1 MHLDPLHPAA
11 WVIDLVT
18 KDGWDVRDLLAFT
31 RSSTLLHAAKPST
44 GEVVMKVGFGN
55 NHVLHQMPAHERP
68 SAYGFYWY
76 NQLTDQE
83 RALAREDFLH
93 ERDLALDASSTFG
106 IVPVIDVGEIDDL
119 PWYTMPRCDGGN
131 FRGHLLNPDRPATG
145 LAILADSASAA
156 ASLHE
161 HGIVHRDIYQENIL
175 IHQHRGLITDL
186 GAAHRTGQPR
196 GPQTRS
202 PEPHW
207 PPEYS
212 TDYASA
218 TPAADVFSLAVLA
231 YRFLVGDLPRLG
243 STHDL
248 GLIPPTTRQMIVQS
262 LDHDPSFRPAAR
274 ELASALEHDAHA

>member
-1 MHLDPLHPAA
+1 MRLDPQHPAA

-18 KDGWDVRDLLAFT
+18 KNGWDVHDLLAYT
-31 RSSTLLHAAKPST
+31 RSSTLLYTAKPGT
-44 GEVVMKVGFGN
+44 NAVVMKVGFGS

-68 SAYGFYWY
+68 AAYGFYWY

-93 ERDLALDASSTFG
+93 ERDLAREASTISG

-131 FRGHLLNPDRPATG
+131 FRSHLLAPDRPSTG
-145 LAILADSASAA
+145 LALLADAAVAA

-186 GAAHRTGQPR
+186 GAAYHAGQPR
-196 GPQTRS
+196 GPQTRT

-218 TPAADVFSLAVLA
+218 APAADVFSLAVLA

-243 STHDL
+243 STPDL
-248 GLIPPTTRQMIVQS
+248 DLIPPATRQVIIQS
-262 LDHDPSFRPAAR
+262 LDHNPATRPSAR
-274 ELASALEHDAHA
+274 QLADSLEHAAHV

>member
-31 RSSTLLHAAKPST
+31 RSSTLLHAAKPGTS
-44 GEVVMKVGFGN
+44 EVVMKVGFGS
-55 NHVLHQMPAHERP
+55 NHVLHQMPAHERGA
-68 SAYGFYWY
+68 AYGFYWY

-93 ERDLALDASSTFG
+93 ERGLALEASGISG
-106 IVPVIDVGEIDDL
+106 IVPVTGTGEIDDL
-119 PWYTMPRCDGGN
+119 PWYTMPHCDGGN
-131 FRGHLLNPDRPATG
+131 FRSHLLAPERATTS
-145 LAILADSASAA
+145 LAILADAANAA

-175 IHQHRGLITDL
+175 IHQQHGLITDL
-186 GAAHRTGQPR
+186 GAAHHVGQPR
-196 GPQTRS
+196 GPQTRT

-207 PPEYS
+207 PPEYR

-218 TPAADVFSLAVLA
+218 SPAADVFSLAVLA
-231 YRFLVGDLPRLG
+231 YRYCVGDLPRLG
-243 STHDL
+243 SAQDL
-248 GLIPPTTRQMIVQS
+248 LHLPLAARDTIAQS
-262 LDHDPSFRPAAR
+262 LDHDPAIRPTAR
-274 ELASALEHDAHA
+274 HLAEALEHAVHM